1 MDLRLTG
8 LVVDSFRYY
17 CLTRDLKVLSRKYN
31 KLGGNRMIYLDY
43 NATTPIDTN
52 VAEAMLPFLY
62 GYFGNP
68 SSTHSLGLA
77 AKAAVEQ
84 ARAQVA
90 SLIHCSADEIIFTSG
105 GSESDNMVLKG
116 VAHTYKN
123 TGNHIITSQIEHPA
137 ILKPCKYLESLG
149 YEVSYVPVDHYGMV
163 NPSDIESLITEKTI
177 LVTIMHSNNE
187 VGTVQPIEAIGRI
200 CKNHEVLFHTD
211 ASQSVG
217 KVPLDVRSLGIDFLT
232 IAGHKLYAPK
242 GVGALYMREG
252 LHIEPLIHGADHE
265 KGRRAGTEN
274 ILLEVGLGKACE
286 IALTELQ
293 SSTVKRLTEYFHTR
307 LKELFGETIHLNGH
321 PEKKLPNT
329 LNISFLG
336 YDGHKILGALSDVA
350 ASTGSACHAGTTA
363 ISPVLAAMEVS
374 DRVGRG
380 AVRFSLGRHTTKE
393 EIDVVLVSL
402 QKVIKEY

>member
-1 MDLRLTG
+1 MT
-8 LVVDSFRYY
+8 
-17 CLTRDLKVLSRKYN
+17 
-31 KLGGNRMIYLDY
+31 YLDY
-43 NATTPIDTN
+43 NATTPIDKE

-62 GYFGNP
+62 GHFGNP

-84 ARAQVA
+84 ARSHVA
-90 SLIHCSADEIIFTSG
+90 SLIHCTPDEILFTSG
-105 GSESDNMVLKG
+105 GSESNNMVLKG
-116 VAHTYKN
+116 VAHTFRNK
-123 TGNHIITSQIEHPA
+123 GKHIITSVIEHPA
-137 ILKPCKYLESLG
+137 ILKPCTYLEGLG

-177 LVTIMHSNNE
+177 LVTVMHSNNE
-187 VGTVQPIEAIGRI
+187 VGTLQPIEEIGEI
-200 CKNHEVLFHTD
+200 CKKRGVLFHTD

-217 KVPLDVRSLGIDFLT
+217 KIPIDVHTLGVDFLT

-252 LHIEPLIHGADHE
+252 LHIEPLIHGAGHE
-265 KGRRAGTEN
+265 MGRRAGTEN

-286 IALTELQ
+286 VAIPALQ
-293 SSTVKRLTEYFHTR
+293 SSAVIELTAYFYNR
-307 LKELFGETIHLNGH
+307 LKESFGEAIVLNGH
-321 PEKKLPNT
+321 PDKRLSNT

-336 YDGHKILGALSDVA
+336 YDGYKILGSLTDVA

-363 ISPVLAAMEVS
+363 ISPVLAAMGVS

-393 EIDVVLVSL
+393 EIDAVLAGL
-402 QKVIKEY
+402 QKVIQEYKA